1 MGALVGNEKER
12 EAIEKAQDLKAQGA
26 VVTGIRQAIAGQQGK
41 VAALTSNYRSQLH
54 AERTEALAA
63 VARLEQEKQ
72 KSDYRQRI
80 LELKA
85 PQDGVVKDLATTTK
99 GAVVQPGM
107 VLLTLVPRG
116 ERLFAE
122 VVVKNDDIASVARG
136 QLVRL
141 KLAAYPFQKHGLVAG
156 TVSSV
161 APDSRAAAGGAGM
174 QRIGESPNET
184 AGYRVSVELDLAS
197 FMGPQSSI
205 KQLEPGMAVSA
216 EIHQGTRTVM
226 DYLLS
231 PVTRLGAEAGRE
243 R

>member
-107 VLLTLVPRG
+107 VLLTLVPKG
-116 ERLFAE
+116 EKLLAE
-122 VVVKNDDIASVARG
+122 VNVRNEDIASVERG
-136 QLVRL
+136 QLVKL
-141 KLAAYPFQKHGLVAG
+141 KLAAYPFQKYGLLNGLVLQ
-156 TVSSV
+156 V
-161 APDSRAAAGGAGM
+161 AADARVASGPM
-174 QRIGESPNET
+174 QQKEGEMGSWN
-184 AGYRVSVELDLAS
+184 AVYRVLVELDRNEAALAS
-197 FMGPQSSI
+197 PVTI
-205 KQLEPGMAVSA
+205 KQLEAGMSVSA
-216 EIHQGTRTVM
+216 EIHQGKRTVIEF
-226 DYLLS
+226 LLS
-231 PVTRLGAEAGRE
+231 PLAKTVAEAGRE